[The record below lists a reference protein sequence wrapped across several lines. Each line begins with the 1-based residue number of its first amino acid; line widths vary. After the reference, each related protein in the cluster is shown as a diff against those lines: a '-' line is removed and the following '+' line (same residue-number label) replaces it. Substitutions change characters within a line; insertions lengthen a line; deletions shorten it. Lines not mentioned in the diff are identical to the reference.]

1 MRNKVTT
8 EESALYSFKRL
19 YSSYGYTSFK
29 MNRFEEYDL
38 YANNKNF
45 LISDN
50 VITFTDTNGKLL
62 ALKPDVTLSIVKN
75 TDPEKAPLQKLF
87 YSENV
92 YRVASKTHEYKE
104 IMQVGLE
111 CIGKLDAYACAEVIT
126 LAAKSLELL
135 DSDYVLDLSH
145 MSFATQLLQEA
156 NIPHSKK
163 AEIMTYI
170 GEKNLHMIT
179 AACRENGVSEE
190 LTGMLVHLASI
201 YETPDKAF
209 SELEMLN
216 INEETEKALME
227 LRQLMAALRSSG
239 IIEHIRFD
247 FSVISDD
254 RYYNGFTFAGYIHG
268 VPRKVLSGGR
278 YDNLMKKFKKD
289 CGAIGF
295 AIYFD
300 ALEQLL
306 AEKDFNEV
314 DTLILYDGD
323 SDISVLC
330 AQVNELAASGKKVTA
345 LRDIPKGLKYKN
357 LLDLGGN
364 RNG

>member
-8 EESALYSFKRL
+8 EESALVALKRL

-29 MNRFEEYDL
+29 MSRFEEYDL

-50 VITFTDTNGKLL
+50 VITFTDTNGKLM

-75 TDPEKAPLQKLF
+75 SSPESGLQKVY

-92 YRVASKTHEYKE
+92 YRVAAKTHEYKE

-111 CIGKLDAYACAEVIT
+111 SIGKLDAYSCAEVIT

-135 DSDYVLDLSH
+135 DEDYVIDLSH
-145 MSFATQLLQEA
+145 MSFATQLLSEA
-156 NIPHSKK
+156 NLHHSKK
-163 AEIMTYI
+163 AEIMGYI
-170 GEKNLHMIT
+170 GEKNTHMIN
-179 AACRENGVSEE
+179 AACKENGVSAE
-190 LTGMLVHLASI
+190 LTEMLIHLASI
-201 YETPDKAF
+201 YATPDKAF
-209 SELEMLN
+209 SELELLN
-216 INEETEKALME
+216 INDETEKALME
-227 LRQLMAALRSSG
+227 LRQLMAALTSSG
-239 IIEHIRFD
+239 ITEHIRFD

-278 YDNLMKKFKKD
+278 YDNLMKRFNKD

-306 AEKDFNEV
+306 ADKEFNEV

-323 SDISVLC
+323 SNIAELC
-330 AQVNELAASGKKVTA
+330 AKVNEIVSSGKRVSA
-345 LRDIPKGLKYKN
+345 MRDIPKGLKYKN
-357 LLDLGGN
+357 LIDLGGN
-364 RNG
+364 KNG